1 MHLFFDLDGTL
12 TDSSPGI
19 VRCINHALVTLGHE
33 ELRDDR
39 LRPMIGTPLASIF
52 ADVLRCDDACTIDTA
67 VEHFRH
73 RFDRLGMFEN
83 SVFPGILEALEALQ
97 RAGHTMQVVTAKPKV
112 VAERVLDHFAL
123 TPYFAAVHGPELD
136 TRTCDKADFVAAALT
151 VANGTR
157 ASAVMIGDRV
167 DDIRAAHRNGVR
179 AVAVGWGYGT
189 HEELLGAEPHYFAA
203 TVAHLLV
210 WVGAAHAR
218 EASLA
223 GRHPKGARG

>member
-19 VRCINHALVTLGHE
+19 VRCINHALVSVGYG
-33 ELRDDR
+33 ELQEDR

-52 ADVLRCDDACTIDTA
+52 ADVLSCDDACTIDTA

-83 SVFPGILEALEALQ
+83 SVFPGIIDALETLQ
-97 RAGHTMQVVTAKPKV
+97 RGGHTMQVVTAKPKV
-112 VAERVLDHFAL
+112 VARRVLDHFVL

-136 TRTCDKADFVAAALT
+136 TRTCDKADFVAAALAI
-151 VANGTR
+151 ANGPR
-157 ASAVMIGDRV
+157 SSAVMVGDRL
-167 DDIRAAHRNGVR
+167 DDIRAARRNGVR

-189 HEELLGAEPHYFAA
+189 KEELIGAEPHYFAA
-203 TVAHLLV
+203 TVTDLLA
-210 WVGAAHAR
+210 WVGTASECEALGARKHMQGAR
-218 EASLA
+218 E
-223 GRHPKGARG
+223 